1 MNRDKVLIISTA
13 MLALSTFLGVLG
25 ALIYYAHQIL
35 KINKLE
41 IATMTNIYIFINLI
55 FLYYLIRKTKW

>member
-1 MNRDKVLIISTA
+1 MDRDQIFIISTA

-35 KINKLE
+35 EVNKLE
-41 IATMTNIYIFINLI
+41 IITMANIYIFVNIV
-55 FLYYLIRKTKW
+55 FLYYLIRKIRW